1 MIRRYTNNEG
11 GNWNINVNF
20 TKFNGMKLL
29 EPEEG
34 TGYKVEVGQEESYTV
49 AVRLD
54 VAGYGSAESTSY
66 SIS

>member
-11 GNWNINVNF
+11 GTWNINVNF

-34 TGYKVEVGQEESYTV
+34 TGYKVEVGQDENYTV

-54 VAGYGSAESTSY
+54 VAGYGWAESTSY